1 MIVSL
6 YNVCIELLQI
16 RVLFEDILDQWVD
29 VVAHGVDLRVD
40 VMQVDLIRGHL
51 VFFGKLELVSLSRF
65 IFLILLSTGDFDA
78 LCLEF
83 YLEFDTIRQLIQLG
97 FDSLLSNHLRDDWLS
112 LGCRYVELFAHG
124 LIGNIQI
131 DAWKNQDIVFE

>member
-1 MIVSL
+1 M
-6 YNVCIELLQI
+6 
-16 RVLFEDILDQWVD
+16 
-29 VVAHGVDLRVD
+29 AHGVDLRVD
-40 VMQVDLIRGHL
+40 VMQIDLIRGHL

-97 FDSLLSNHLRDDWLS
+97 FNSLLSNHLRDD
-112 LGCRYVELFAHG
+112 
-124 LIGNIQI
+124 
-131 DAWKNQDIVFE
+131 